1 MQWPLGLP
9 VPSPSQHPSPLKPRA
24 GNISPGSGDTSAAPG
39 ERLTFPAKRV
49 ENEGDAGLAVPFIG
63 LIKIA
68 LAWQAAGGGT
78 GVSGAARTT
87 SRRAVLSPRVP
98 SPLHTCHGLCIYSG
112 QILTQQGRKAS
123 RACRGRGHWEPPRV
137 APEPLL
143 MGLIR
148 ASSPGNSLHKEQRGR
163 EGKRCSLNLPWNNT
177 SCRFPPTCLS
187 LFAAPGLAEW

>member
-1 MQWPLGLP
+1 M
-9 VPSPSQHPSPLKPRA
+9 
-24 GNISPGSGDTSAAPG
+24 
-39 ERLTFPAKRV
+39 
-49 ENEGDAGLAVPFIG
+49 
-63 LIKIA
+63 
-68 LAWQAAGGGT
+68 
-78 GVSGAARTT
+78 T

-187 LFAAPGLAEW
+187 LFAAPGLAEWRGSRGQGSCGVLLGMGKEGMARGRQRQGRAEEEGREGENVHILV